1 MQVSLLIS
9 IYEDRNRLSDIIY
22 NSILVEKIDKE
33 YVKIEK
39 NPLKIEIKVPSITRA
54 RAIMNSYI
62 LWIYT
67 ILKSLEEVER
77 FG

>member
-1 MQVSLLIS
+1 MQFSLLIS

-39 NPLKIEIKVPSITRA
+39 NPLKIEIKVPSVTRA

>member
-1 MQVSLLIS
+1 MQVSLSIS

-39 NPLKIEIKVPSITRA
+39 NPLKIEIKVPSVTRA

>member
-1 MQVSLLIS
+1 MQVSLSIS

-33 YVKIEK
+33 YGKIEK

>member
-22 NSILVEKIDKE
+22 NSILVEKTDKE

>member
-22 NSILVEKIDKE
+22 NSILVEKTDKE

-39 NPLKIEIKVPSITRA
+39 NPLKIEIKVPSVTRA

>member
-1 MQVSLLIS
+1 MQVSLSIS
-9 IYEDRNRLSDIIY
+9 IYEDKNRLSDIIY

>member
-1 MQVSLLIS
+1 MQVSLSIS

>member
-39 NPLKIEIKVPSITRA
+39 NPLKIEIKVPSVTRA